1 MGAGVERL
9 DPESRALLEL
19 SVVRGLPDAELAGLL
34 GLEVDR
40 LRARREGVMRRLGAD
55 SDRERE
61 AVAVFLRERASGAQ
75 PGSRAQAEPA
85 GAPATAAQAERAV
98 EPGPPRSPPDPRPPA
113 EARPRRRALLPALA
127 GGAAIAIVVA
137 LVLALGREDSPFSDN
152 AAPFSDNA
160 GPPEP
165 EAPRTGRLEAL
176 GGLQGAGTASITG
189 PEDRK
194 VLRITVQGL
203 PRAAR
208 GGYVIWL
215 YDSISNARALSG
227 SRRGTFSMRT
237 PLPSGFGRYSYLDV
251 SREAA
256 DGNRNHGGQ
265 SVLRVPL
272 ERVPGA

>member
-1 MGAGVERL
+1 MGAEVERL
-9 DPESRALLEL
+9 DPESHALLEL
-19 SVVRGLPDAELAGLL
+19 SVVRGLPDDELAGLL

-61 AVAVFLRERASGAQ
+61 ALAVFLRERASGPQ
-75 PGSRAQAEPA
+75 PGHRAQAEPA
-85 GAPATAAQAERAV
+85 AEPATAAQTEPAA
-98 EPGPPRSPPDPRPPA
+98 EPGPPGSPPDPLPPA
-113 EARPRRRALLPALA
+113 EARPRRRAILLALA

-137 LVLALGREDSPFSDN
+137 LVLALGREDSPFSDT
-152 AAPFSDNA
+152 A

-176 GGLQGAGTASITG
+176 GGLQGSGTASITG

-215 YDSISNARALSG
+215 YDSISNAQALSG

-237 PLPSGFGRYSYLDV
+237 PLPPGFGRYSYLDI